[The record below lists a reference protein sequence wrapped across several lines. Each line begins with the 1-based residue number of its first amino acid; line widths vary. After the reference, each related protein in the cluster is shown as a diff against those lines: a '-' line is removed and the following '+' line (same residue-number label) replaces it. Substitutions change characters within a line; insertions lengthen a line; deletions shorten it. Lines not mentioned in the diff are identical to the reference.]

1 MRRIGLPLALRL
13 ALRELRGGL
22 SGFRVFVACI
32 ALGVAA
38 IAGVNSVARA
48 LTEGISAEGRVILG
62 GDLAFSLT
70 HREAT
75 RAETRFFEEKGEL
88 GRIANM
94 RAMARRSDGATQA
107 LVELKAVDQA
117 YPHGGTLRFE
127 DGGTDV
133 QDRLMLRNGVYGA
146 LAAPELLDRLGIS
159 PGDRILLGNQE
170 LELRGLIRSEPD
182 FLSGGIGFGPRL
194 MVSIDALRATGL
206 VRPGSLI
213 TWVYRL
219 RLPDEGR
226 RVMARV
232 RAEARQLFPEA
243 GWSTRSRYN
252 ASPSLRR
259 NIERFSQ
266 FLTLVGLTAL
276 VVGGVGVANAVA
288 SFVDLKRPAIATLKC
303 LGGGSGLV
311 FRTYLIQ
318 ILVLA
323 VLGIGIGLAAGAVMP
338 FLAKAALTDLVPVS
352 SVRLYPLEMSLAVAF
367 GLLVTLS
374 FALAP
379 LGRAGRMPAASLFGD
394 RAVHSPIHAPWIYRI
409 AQMLAFACLA
419 LLALTISRDRDLA
432 LIFIVS
438 VAVAFVVL
446 RLMASVIMWAA
457 RRVGAVRGTALRL
470 AVRNIHR
477 PGALTPSVVLSLGL
491 GLTLLVS
498 LALIDTNL
506 RSQLSGTVMERA
518 PDFFFLDI
526 QNQERDAFVDLLD
539 DTVPAGEIETV
550 PMLRGRFVAVK
561 DTPASAVRAREGSGW
576 ALRGDRGVT
585 YSATVPSNSTIV
597 RGEWWPEDYEGEPL
611 VSLEAE
617 IADGV
622 GVTIGDTITVNV
634 LGRNITARVA
644 NLRRLEWESLSIN
657 FVMVFSPNTLRGA
670 PHSHLATLR
679 LPEGAGR
686 VTERKVIAAA
696 TRAFPGVTTI
706 SVRDAIDTVNAM
718 ISDLSLAVR
727 VAASLALV
735 ISMLVLG
742 GALAAGHRQRR
753 QDAVI
758 LKTLGATRR
767 RLLSAFALEYGL
779 LGAATAVFA
788 VAAGAVSAWY
798 VVTRVMELSFSFHP
812 GVALVG
818 LVVALA
824 VTLGIGL
831 AGTWRILSVKP
842 AGLLKNL

>member
-1 MRRIGLPLALRL
+1 MKLVPLSLALRL

-22 SGFRVFVACI
+22 SGFHVFVACI

-48 LTEGISAEGRVILG
+48 LTESISAEGRVILG
-62 GDLAFSLT
+62 GDLAYSLV

-75 RAETRFFEEKGEL
+75 AEELEFFQTAGDV
-88 GRIANM
+88 GSIATM
-94 RAMARRSDGATQA
+94 RAMARRSDGEAQA
-107 LVELKAVDQA
+107 LVELKAVDNL
-117 YPHGGTLRFE
+117 YPHGGTLRLE

-133 QDRLMLRNGVYGA
+133 QTRLAPRNGAYGA
-146 LAAPELLDRLGIS
+146 LAAPELLHRLGIG
-159 PGDRILLGNQE
+159 PGDRILLGGNS
-170 LELRGLIRSEPD
+170 LELRGVIRSEPD

-194 MVSIDALRATGL
+194 MVSIDALRTTGL
-206 VRPGSLI
+206 VRPGSLV
-213 TWVYRL
+213 TWIYRL
-219 RLPDEGR
+219 QLPDEGR
-226 RVMARV
+226 RGMARV
-232 RAEARQLFPEA
+232 RADARKLFPEA
-243 GWSTRSRYN
+243 GWSIRSRYN

-259 NIERFSQ
+259 NIQRFSQ

-303 LGGGSGLV
+303 LGAGSGLI
-311 FRTYLIQ
+311 FRVYLLQ
-318 ILVLA
+318 ILILA
-323 VLGIGIGLAAGAVMP
+323 ALGIGIGLALGAVMP
-338 FLAKAALTDLVPVS
+338 FLAKAALIDLLPVS
-352 SVRLYPLEMSLAVAF
+352 AIRLYPLELAVAVAF

-394 RAVHSPIHAPWIYRI
+394 RAVVSPVHAPIRYRV
-409 AQMLAFACLA
+409 AQILAFACLA
-419 LLALTISRDRDLA
+419 LLALTISDDRDLA
-432 LIFIVS
+432 LLFIVS
-438 VAVAFVVL
+438 VVIAFLVL
-446 RLMASVIMWAA
+446 RLMALLIMWVA
-457 RRVGAVRGTALRL
+457 RRVGTVRGTALRL
-470 AVRNIHR
+470 VVRNIHR

-498 LALIDTNL
+498 LALIDSNL
-506 RSQLSGTVMERA
+506 RSQLSGTIAEKA

-526 QNQERDAFVDLLD
+526 QDRERDAFVGLLEE
-539 DTVPAGEIETV
+539 TVPGGAIETV

-561 DTPASAVRAREGSGW
+561 DTPASAVQAREGSRW

-585 YSATVPSNSTIV
+585 YSETIPANSTIV
-597 RGEWWPEDYEGEPL
+597 RGEWWPPDYAGEPL

-617 IADGV
+617 IANGI
-622 GVTIGDTITVNV
+622 GVTLGDLITVNV
-634 LGRNITARVA
+634 LGRNVTARVA

-657 FVMVFSPNTLRGA
+657 FVMVFSPNTFEGA
-670 PHSHLATLR
+670 PHAHLATLR
-679 LPEGAGR
+679 LPEGAGHP
-686 VTERKVIAAA
+686 TERRVIAAT
-696 TRAFPGVTTI
+696 TRSFPGVTTL

-718 ISDLSLAVR
+718 IADLSLAAR
-727 VAASLALV
+727 VAASLALL

-767 RLLSAFALEYGL
+767 RLLSGFALEYGL
-779 LGAATAVFA
+779 LGTATALFA
-788 VAAGAVSAWY
+788 VLAGAVSAWY
-798 VVTRVMELSFSFHP
+798 VVTRVMELAFSFQP
-812 GVALVG
+812 VVALVG
-818 LVVALA
+818 LVLALA

>member
-1 MRRIGLPLALRL
+1 MKSLPLSLALRL

-48 LTEGISAEGRVILG
+48 LTESISAEGRVILG
-62 GDLAFSLT
+62 GDLAFSLV

-75 RAETRFFEEKGEL
+75 AGEIEFFQAAGEV
-88 GRIANM
+88 GNVATM
-94 RAMARRSDGATQA
+94 RAMARRSDGEAQA
-107 LVELKAVDQA
+107 LVELKAVDNL
-117 YPHGGTLRFE
+117 YPHGGTLRLE

-133 QDRLMLRNGVYGA
+133 QTRLALDNGAYGA
-146 LAAPELLDRLGIS
+146 LAAPELLHRLGIA
-159 PGDRILLGNQE
+159 PGDRILLGGTS
-170 LELRGLIRSEPD
+170 LELRGVIRSEPD

-194 MVSIDALRATGL
+194 MVSIDALRTTGL
-206 VRPGSLI
+206 LRPGSLV
-213 TWVYRL
+213 TWIYRL
-219 RLPDEGR
+219 KLPEEGR
-226 RVMARV
+226 RGMARV
-232 RAEARQLFPEA
+232 RTEARKLFPEA
-243 GWSTRSRYN
+243 GWSIRSRYN

-259 NIERFSQ
+259 NIQRFSQ

-303 LGGGSGLV
+303 LGAASGLV
-311 FRTYLIQ
+311 FRVYLLQ
-318 ILVLA
+318 ILILA
-323 VLGIGIGLAAGAVMP
+323 GLGISIGLAVGAVMP
-338 FLAKAALTDLVPVS
+338 FVAKAALIDLLPVS
-352 SVRLYPLEMSLAVAF
+352 AIRLYPLELTLAVAF
-367 GLLVTLS
+367 GVLVTLS

-394 RAVHSPIHAPWIYRI
+394 RAVASPVHAPIAYRI
-409 AQMLAFACLA
+409 AQILAFACLA
-419 LLALTISRDRDLA
+419 LLALTISGDQDLA
-432 LIFIVS
+432 LLFIVS
-438 VAVAFVVL
+438 VAVAFLVL
-446 RLMASVIMWAA
+446 RLMALLIMWAA
-457 RRVGAVRGTALRL
+457 RRVGTVRGTALRL

-498 LALIDTNL
+498 LALIDSNL
-506 RSQLSGTVMERA
+506 RSQLSGTIAEKA

-526 QNQERDAFVDLLD
+526 QNRERDAFVELLT
-539 DTVPAGEIETV
+539 DTVPGGVIETV

-561 DTPASAVRAREGSGW
+561 DTPASAVRAREGSRW

-585 YSATVPSNSTIV
+585 YSESIPTNSTVV
-597 RGEWWPEDYEGEPL
+597 RGEWWPPDYRGEPL

-617 IADGV
+617 IADGI
-622 GVTIGDTITVNV
+622 GVTLGDLITVNV
-634 LGRNITARVA
+634 LGRNVTARVA

-657 FVMVFSPNTLRGA
+657 FVMVFSPNTFEGA
-670 PHSHLATLR
+670 PHAHLATLR

-686 VTERKVIAAA
+686 PTERRVIAAT
-696 TRAFPGVTTI
+696 TRGFPGVTTL
-706 SVRDAIDTVNAM
+706 SVREAIDTVNA
-718 ISDLSLAVR
+718 IIADLSLAAR
-727 VAASLALV
+727 VAASLALL

-758 LKTLGATRR
+758 LKALGATRR

-779 LGAATAVFA
+779 LGLATAFFAVFA
-788 VAAGAVSAWY
+788 GAISAWY
-798 VVTRVMELSFSFHP
+798 VVTRVMELAFSFQP
-812 GVALVG
+812 VVALVA
-818 LVVALA
+818 LLLALA

>member
-1 MRRIGLPLALRL
+1 MKSLPLSLALRL

-48 LTEGISAEGRVILG
+48 LTEGISAEGRIILG
-62 GDLAFSLT
+62 GDLAFSLV

-75 RAETRFFEEKGEL
+75 AGEIEFFQAVGEV
-88 GRIANM
+88 GSVATM
-94 RAMARRSDGATQA
+94 RAMARRSDREAQA
-107 LVELKAVDQA
+107 LVELKAVDSL
-117 YPHGGTLRFE
+117 YPHGGTLRLD
-127 DGGTDV
+127 DGGSDV
-133 QDRLMLRNGVYGA
+133 QTRLAAHDGAYGA
-146 LAAPELLDRLGIS
+146 LAAPELLHRLGIQ
-159 PGDRILLGNQE
+159 PGDRILLGGTS
-170 LELRGLIRSEPD
+170 LELRGVIRSEPD

-194 MVSIDALRATGL
+194 MISIDALRTTGL
-206 VRPGSLI
+206 VRPGSLV
-213 TWVYRL
+213 TWIYRL
-219 RLPDEGR
+219 KLPEEGR
-226 RVMARV
+226 RGMARV
-232 RAEARQLFPEA
+232 RTEARKLFPEA
-243 GWSTRSRYN
+243 GWSIRTRYN

-303 LGGGSGLV
+303 LGAGSGLI
-311 FRTYLIQ
+311 FRVYLLQ
-318 ILVLA
+318 ILILA
-323 VLGIGIGLAAGAVMP
+323 GLGIGLGLATGSVMP
-338 FLAKAALTDLVPVS
+338 FVAKAALIDLLPVS
-352 SVRLYPLEMSLAVAF
+352 AIRLYPLELALAVAF
-367 GLLVTLS
+367 GVLVTLS

-394 RAVHSPIHAPWIYRI
+394 RAVASPVHAPIAYRV
-409 AQMLAFACLA
+409 AQILAFVCLA
-419 LLALTISRDRDLA
+419 LLALTISGDQDLA
-432 LIFIVS
+432 LLFIIS
-438 VAVAFVVL
+438 VAVAFLVL
-446 RLMASVIMWAA
+446 RLMALLIMWAA
-457 RRVGAVRGTALRL
+457 RRVGTVRGTALRL

-498 LALIDTNL
+498 LALIDSNL
-506 RSQLSGTVMERA
+506 RSQLSGTIAEKA

-526 QNQERDAFVDLLD
+526 QNRELDAFVQLLR
-539 DTVPAGEIETV
+539 DTVPGGAIETV

-561 DTPASAVRAREGSGW
+561 DTPATAVQAREGSRW

-585 YSATVPSNSTIV
+585 YSENIPANSTVV
-597 RGEWWPEDYEGEPL
+597 RGEWWPPNYSGEPL

-617 IADGV
+617 IADGI
-622 GVTIGDTITVNV
+622 GVTVGDLITVNV
-634 LGRNITARVA
+634 LGRNITARVG
-644 NLRRLEWESLSIN
+644 NLRRLDWESLSIN
-657 FVMVFSPNTLRGA
+657 FVMVFSPNTFEGA
-670 PHSHLATLR
+670 PHAHLATLR

-686 VTERKVIAAA
+686 PTERRVIAAA
-696 TRAFPGVTTI
+696 TRNFPGVTTL

-718 ISDLSLAVR
+718 IANLSLAAR
-727 VAASLALV
+727 VAASLALL

-758 LKTLGATRR
+758 LKALGATRR

-779 LGAATAVFA
+779 LGLATALFA
-788 VAAGAVSAWY
+788 VLAGAISAWY
-798 VVTRVMELSFSFHP
+798 VVTRVMELAFSFQP
-812 GVALVG
+812 AVALVG
-818 LVVALA
+818 LVLALA